1 MALIVAPA
9 EGFDSLVSLAQADQ
23 YAQDMGHAGWPVTPA
38 PDPGG
43 VEARKEAALRRATQF
58 LLTAYSIRSEYLNPM
73 HKRVQEACCEA
84 GLRALK
90 GALFTD
96 VAAAVATSKTVGP
109 VSVSYSENLRNGGQ
123 VRFAVIDGL
132 LRGLTDGGFGQ
143 IRLVRA

>member
-9 EGFDSLVSLAQADQ
+9 AGFDSLVSLAQADA
-23 YAQDMGHAGWPVTPA
+23 YCAAMGYAGWTGT
-38 PDPGG
+38 D
-43 VEARKEAALRRATQF
+43 EAKEAALRRATQF
-58 LLTAYSIRSEYLNPM
+58 LLANYSIRGEYVDPV
-73 HKRVQEACCEA
+73 HKRVQDACCEA
-84 GLRALK
+84 GLRALT

-96 VAAAVATSKTVGP
+96 VAAAVATEKTVGP
-109 VSVSYSENLRNGGQ
+109 VTVKYAETLQNGGQ